1 MTITFQTII
10 TIGGT
15 IISWLVGKEFLF
27 PQILKLWQWIKE
39 RKQQQDNHNVNAS
52 KEIAEYK
59 DKSNDVYENQIT
71 FLMQQVQQLENEL
84 IEYQKQLEMFRRKI
98 LELNNNLYHKSLII
112 GKLRQ
117 YCCKNEDCK
126 MRQYCD
132 DEFCNLERVEK

>member
-52 KEIAEYK
+52 KEIAEYNIMLC
-59 DKSNDVYENQIT
+59 SGWGNA
-71 FLMQQVQQLENEL
+71 
-84 IEYQKQLEMFRRKI
+84 
-98 LELNNNLYHKSLII
+98 
-112 GKLRQ
+112 
-117 YCCKNEDCK
+117 
-126 MRQYCD
+126 
-132 DEFCNLERVEK
+132 